1 MKLALGTAQ
10 FGMDYGIANR
20 GGRVPQDEI
29 AAILTRARSGG
40 IDTLDTA
47 IAYGES
53 ESALGKCGLAGWR
66 IITKLGPVPEDHPD
80 AGAWVAEQI
89 RGSLQ
94 RLGVTSL
101 YGVLLHSPGQL
112 LESRGGE
119 ILSALETT
127 KRDGLARKTG
137 ISIYDPS
144 ELDGLRDRFQ
154 PDIVQAPFN
163 ILDRRLI
170 ESGWMRR
177 MEQSGIE
184 VHVRS
189 IFLQGLLL
197 MGADERPR
205 SFQRWDGLWA
215 SWHGW
220 LQETGLTPL
229 EACVRHALSFPQIS
243 RVVAG
248 VDSLRHLEEI
258 CNAAHGDAPDLPS
271 SMHTD
276 DIDLLNPS
284 KWTRP

>member
-1 MKLALGTAQ
+1 MKLALGSAQ

-20 GGRVPQDEI
+20 AGRVSQHEV
-29 AAILTRARSGG
+29 ASILTRARSEG

-53 ESALGKCGLAGWR
+53 EAALGRSSLAGWR
-66 IITKLGPVPEDHPD
+66 IVTKLGPVPEDHPD
-80 AGAWVAEQI
+80 AGGWVAEQI

-94 RLGVTSL
+94 RLGVASL
-101 YGVLLHSPGQL
+101 YGVLLHSPGQV
-112 LESRGGE
+112 LESWGGE
-119 ILSALETT
+119 ILSALDAA
-127 KRDGLARKTG
+127 KRDGLAGKTG

-144 ELDGLRDRFQ
+144 ELDSLGDRFQ

-170 ESGWMRR
+170 ESGWLRR
-177 MEQSGIE
+177 IEERGTE

-197 MGADERPR
+197 MGADERPQA
-205 SFQRWDGLWA
+205 FQRWDGLWA
-215 SWHGW
+215 TWHRW

-229 EACVRHALSFPQIS
+229 EACVRHALSFPEIS
-243 RVVAG
+243 RVVVG
-248 VDSLRHLEEI
+248 VDGLRHLEEI
-258 CNAAHGDAPDLPS
+258 CKAAHGDAPDIPS
-271 SMHTD
+271 SLRAD

-284 KWTRP
+284 RWSYR